1 MPSQQR
7 LCFAQHRCLGLTMR
21 RFAANLAVGSAGGGG
36 QLDIRRAHTA
46 KVPRK
51 SIPFSE
57 SNLSVSAKCSAM
69 LASLLAHHVQRM
81 NASSGLG
88 SLKVLAPV
96 RKLGGL
102 PFLAATAKF
111 AFSEKRV
118 FILANHSAVPSGLA
132 VSARGHSE
140 CEGSTTSHTSLPDS

>member
-88 SLKVLAPV
+88 SLKVLADV

-102 PFLAATAKF
+102 PFLATVASFTLCV
-111 AFSEKRV
+111 KRST
-118 FILANHSAVPSGLA
+118 IRANHRAQPSGLA
-132 VSARGHSE
+132 FSACFHSGLDGSATSIVSRPIS
-140 CEGSTTSHTSLPDS
+140 